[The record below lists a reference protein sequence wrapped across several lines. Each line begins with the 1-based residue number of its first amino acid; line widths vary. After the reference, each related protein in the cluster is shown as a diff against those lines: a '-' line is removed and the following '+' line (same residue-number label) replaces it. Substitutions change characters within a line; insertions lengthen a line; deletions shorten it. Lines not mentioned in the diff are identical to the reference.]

1 MTRHAL
7 QGSCRAHEEC
17 VGTSLA
23 NARFMRK
30 QDHIVAVLLLFGS
43 LISPLA
49 ISSQSRST
57 FTRTTL
63 SKMDVLS
70 RAVLFEQTI
79 ADAARKEDVDPRI
92 LWTIAYNETRFRP
105 WLTSPKNAQ
114 GLMQF
119 IPATASR
126 FGLTDPYEPNASIY
140 AAARY
145 VTFLEKLFNG
155 RLESVLAAYNAG
167 EGTVLA
173 YLHGRT
179 IRTKGRL
186 INPSG
191 RRTPDGVPPY
201 RETINYV
208 SQGVKVHRWLQQQG
222 RFRGVW
228 NETEIYAT
236 RRSKPLKKDVSE
248 ENDTASKAA
257 TTVLYDPRTGG
268 RFLVDNGGQDNLRPI
283 DRGGPV
289 IISPDLR
296 GPPSQKAR
304 STFAGISRP

>member
-1 MTRHAL
+1 
-7 QGSCRAHEEC
+7 
-17 VGTSLA
+17 
-23 NARFMRK
+23 
-30 QDHIVAVLLLFGS
+30 
-43 LISPLA
+43 
-49 ISSQSRST
+49 
-57 FTRTTL
+57 
-63 SKMDVLS
+63 
-70 RAVLFEQTI
+70 
-79 ADAARKEDVDPRI
+79 
-92 LWTIAYNETRFRP
+92 
-105 WLTSPKNAQ
+105 
-114 GLMQF
+114 MQF

-145 VTFLEKLFNG
+145 VRYLENLFNG

-179 IRTKGRL
+179 IRSKGKL

-191 RRTPDGVPPY
+191 RRTTGGVPPY

-208 SQGVKVHRWLQQQG
+208 SQGVKAHRWLEQQG

-228 NETEIYAT
+228 NEAEIYAIRQT
-236 RRSKPLKKDVSE
+236 KPLNKDASDG
-248 ENDTASKAA
+248 NDTASKAA
-257 TTVLYDPRTGG
+257 TTVLYDPRTGS

-283 DRGGPV
+283 DQGGPV

-296 GPPSQKAR
+296 GLPSQKAR
-304 STFAGISRP
+304 STFAGISKP